1 VKPGFLHLILG
12 LVLLGGGIAITV
24 LSEQV
29 VAWGAIAVGLYY
41 AIKGVVLLA
50 RKT

>member
-1 VKPGFLHLILG
+1 VRPGFTHLILG

-29 VAWGAIAVGLYY
+29 VAWGAIVVGAYY
-41 AIKGVVLLA
+41 AIKGVVLLS
-50 RKT
+50 RR